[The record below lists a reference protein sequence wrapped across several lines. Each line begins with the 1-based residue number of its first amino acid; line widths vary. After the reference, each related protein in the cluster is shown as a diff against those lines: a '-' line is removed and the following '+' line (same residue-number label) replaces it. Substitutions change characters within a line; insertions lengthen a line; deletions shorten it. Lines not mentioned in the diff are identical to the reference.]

1 MAAAIPPLKRDTKQL
16 LPDFRQWLRLFPPFT
31 LSLFLVPIIVGLAGT
46 VLPSF
51 GYLPG
56 FGAAGFSFAPWSDL
70 VGAPG
75 IGHALF
81 VTLFTGFGATIAAL
95 MLAMAVSAAWH
106 GTPATFYLRKWFAPL
121 LAVPHAAFA
130 IGFAFLLAPSGW
142 LMRAASPWATGWERP
157 PDFIFVQD
165 PNGVALLLALV
176 CKEVF
181 FLLLMIWVALGQV
194 KADKL
199 LCVARTLGYRRVS
212 AWCKT
217 ILPLVYKQIRL
228 PVYAVLAY
236 SLSVVDMALILG
248 PTAPPTLSVLILNW
262 FQDPNPAVRL
272 QGAAGAV
279 SLLICVVLAIALWRA
294 AESVIAWAARGW
306 LVSGSRRLADNAV
319 RWISG
324 AAIAAVLMV
333 MVGAFFTLAIWSLV
347 GVWRFPDFLPSEY
360 SLKVWQDLW
369 PDLGHRLMS
378 TVFFAG
384 VSAVAALVIVLGCL
398 ENEQWNKTEPTRRS
412 LALLYMP
419 LVVPQISF
427 LFGLQ
432 ITFVLLNLD
441 GTWVA
446 VVLSHLI
453 FVLPYTYLVLSDP
466 YRALDRR
473 FARTASSLG
482 VSPVRVFW
490 RVRAPLLFG
499 AISISFA
506 VGFAVSVA
514 QYLATL
520 LPSAG
525 RLPTLTTEAVI
536 SASGGDRRIAAV
548 YGLSQL
554 ALPLLIFAAA
564 SAVSARRALRFSGAN
579 R

>member
-1 MAAAIPPLKRDTKQL
+1 M
-16 LPDFRQWLRLFPPFT
+16 LPDSRQWLRLFPPFT
-31 LSLFLVPIIVGLAGT
+31 LFLFIVPIAVGLAGT
-46 VLPSF
+46 ALPSF

-56 FGAAGFSFAPWSDL
+56 VGAQSLSFAPWRDL
-70 VGAPG
+70 VSAPG
-75 IGHALF
+75 FDHALF
-81 VTLFTGFGATIAAL
+81 VTLFTGFGATIIAL
-95 MLAMAVSAAWH
+95 MLAIAVSAAWH
-106 GTPATFYLRKWFAPL
+106 GTPAAFYLRKWFAPL

-142 LMRAASPWATGWERP
+142 FMRAASPWATGWERP
-157 PDFIFVQD
+157 PDFIFIQD
-165 PNGVALLLALV
+165 PNGAALLIALV

-217 ILPLVYKQIRL
+217 IFPLVYKQIRL
-228 PVYAVLAY
+228 PVYAVLSY
-236 SLSVVDMALILG
+236 SLSVVDMALVLG
-248 PTAPPTLSVLILNW
+248 PTAPPTLPVLILNW

-294 AESVIAWAARGW
+294 AESVIVWTARGW
-306 LVSGSRRLADNAV
+306 MVSGSRRFADNAIQ
-319 RWISG
+319 WISG
-324 AAIAAVLMV
+324 AAIAAVLIFM
-333 MVGAFFTLAIWSLV
+333 MGALCTLVLWSMA
-347 GVWRFPDFLPSEY
+347 GVWRFPDFLPSQFSF
-360 SLKVWQDLW
+360 SLWQDLW
-369 PDLGHRLMS
+369 PDLGQRLITTML
-378 TVFFAG
+378 FAG

-398 ENEQWNKTEPTRRS
+398 ENEHWNQTGPPRRS
-412 LALLYMP
+412 LGLLYIP

-432 ITFVLLNLD
+432 IAFVMLNVD

-446 VVLSHLI
+446 VILSHLI

-473 FARTASSLG
+473 FARAASTLG
-482 VSPVRVFW
+482 ASPIRVFW

-499 AISISFA
+499 AIAISFA
-506 VGFAVSVA
+506 IGFAVSVT

-520 LPSAG
+520 FPSAG

-554 ALPLLIFAAA
+554 VLPLLIFAAA
-564 SAVSARRALRFSGAN
+564 TAASARRTLRFSGVN